1 MDYIEGMNLANI
13 FKEEYGSIAGD
24 SFSAMTFNELD
35 KDKQEFYN
43 KVNKFWNNIQ
53 DSNLD
58 NSKKETIY
66 NLCNKLL
73 EEDIEK
79 RSEIIKKIEE
89 IIE

>member
-89 IIE
+89 IIG